1 MSQPALKKYITPE
14 EYLAM
19 EEAAEYR
26 SEYYQGEIFAMAGA
40 TSNHNL
46 IAGEV
51 YTQMNLAFKGKDCV
65 AYIIDV
71 RLWIKANG
79 LFTYPDL
86 MVVCGKT
93 EFYENRKDT
102 ITNPA
107 LVVEVLSE
115 ATKDYDRGTKFMLYR
130 SIPTLREYLIIH
142 QKQIHIEQFSL
153 DEKGRWF
160 LREYNDPNA
169 ILHCASV
176 DFQIPLREIYTKV
189 EFENK

>member
-1 MSQPALKKYITPE
+1 
-14 EYLAM
+14 
-19 EEAAEYR
+19 
-26 SEYYQGEIFAMAGA
+26 
-40 TSNHNL
+40 
-46 IAGEV
+46 
-51 YTQMNLAFKGKDCV
+51 
-65 AYIIDV
+65 
-71 RLWIKANG
+71 
-79 LFTYPDL
+79 

>member
-26 SEYYQGEIFAMAGA
+26 SEYYQGEIFAMAGTTA
-40 TSNHNL
+40 NHNIVVSNL
-46 IAGEV
+46 NAK
-51 YTQMNLAFKGKDCV
+51 TFLAFAGKDCV
-65 AYIIDV
+65 AYMIDV

-86 MVVCGKT
+86 MVVCGKS

-102 ITNPA
+102 ITNPV
-107 LVVEVLSE
+107 LIVEVLSDS
-115 ATKDYDRGTKFMLYR
+115 TKDYDRGTKFMLYR
-130 SIPTLREYLIIH
+130 SIPTLREYIIIH
-142 QKQIHIEQFSL
+142 QKQIHVEQFSL
-153 DEKGRWF
+153 DEEGRWF

-169 ILHCASV
+169 ILRCASV
-176 DFQIPLREIYTKV
+176 DFQIPLHEIYTKI